1 MLWIILVET
10 NIRCE
15 RIFFWNTSGA
25 ILRHFILRILSRR
38 HAGATVVKCNKRKH
52 CDEIEGNA
60 CSKMEDIHHDTD
72 NKLHCFHAGVYGAPL
87 TVVNIQ
93 RRSEAAHIQVAKQ

>member
-1 MLWIILVET
+1 MRKKILLEH
-10 NIRCE
+10 E
-15 RIFFWNTSGA
+15 W
-25 ILRHFILRILSRR
+25 RHS
-38 HAGATVVKCNKRKH
+38 ATLYFTYFKQKACRGDGRKKLCNKRKH